1 MTQKEYM
8 DKILDGYRYRIEL
21 NKKDFDAYCYNNDT
35 CRTHLRYFRKYVE
48 GLGLKYSNCYNANG
62 IGNNNE
68 YTIYLET
75 ADKDGF
81 LVKKE
86 IAEFYYC
93 FGIFGGCFVRLTD
106 LATGDQWEI
115 SRAH

>member
-8 DKILDGYRYRIEL
+8 DKILDGYHYRIEL
-21 NKKDFDAYCYNNDT
+21 NKEDFNAYCHNNDI
-35 CRTHLRYFRKYVE
+35 CRNHLRYFRRYVE
-48 GLGLKYSNCYNANG
+48 GLGLKYSDCYNANG

-75 ADKDGF
+75 IDEDGF

-86 IAEFYYC
+86 IAKLYYC

-106 LATGDQWEI
+106 LATGDYWEI
-115 SRAH
+115 SRAR